1 MRIALFPGSFDPFHN
16 GHLEIVE
23 AASKL
28 FEEVVVAPMR
38 NTQKGD
44 PLFTLD
50 ERKEM
55 IAESVAHLTNVRLAP
70 LSSLVV
76 DLARELGADVIVK
89 GLRVA
94 SDAEAE
100 LQQAQMNKKVAGI
113 ETLFI
118 PSSSEYSFIASKYVR
133 DFAKFGGADRVGFT
147 VPEPV
152 LRKLREKFSSDGISS
167 LRQAATKTTRTPA
180 PKSEARV

>member
-1 MRIALFPGSFDPFHN
+1 LRTALFPGSFDPFHN

-28 FEEVVVAPMR
+28 FGEVVVAPMR
-38 NTQKGD
+38 NTQKGE
-44 PLFTLD
+44 PLFTLE

-55 IAESVAHLTNVRLAP
+55 ISESVAHLPNVRLAP

-76 DLARELGADVIVK
+76 DLAREIGADVIVK

-100 LQQAQMNKKVAGI
+100 LQQAQMNRKVAGI

-133 DFAKFGGADRVGFT
+133 DFARFGGADRVEFT

-152 LRKLREKFSSDGISS
+152 LRKLREKFSGDVVSP
-167 LRQAATKTTRTPA
+167 LRGAAQAGKARPSERKQAA
-180 PKSEARV
+180 V

>member
-1 MRIALFPGSFDPFHN
+1 LKALFPGSFNPFHN

-28 FEEVVVAPMR
+28 FDEVVVASMR
-38 NTQKGD
+38 NTQKGAG
-44 PLFTLD
+44 LFTLD
-50 ERKEM
+50 ERQEM
-55 IAESVAHLTNVRLAP
+55 IADSVAHLDNVTLEVF
-70 LSSLVV
+70 SSLVV
-76 DLARELGADVIVK
+76 DLAINIGANVIIK

-94 SDAEAE
+94 SDAESE
-100 LQQAQMNKKVAGI
+100 LQQAQMNKKVSGI

-133 DFAKFGGADRVGFT
+133 DFAHFGAADRIGST

-152 LRKLREKFSSDGISS
+152 LVKLKEKFPQGG
-167 LRQAATKTTRTPA
+167 QGTGGA
-180 PKSEARV
+180 PRR